1 MATLQHQAA
10 QQQQHQP
17 PTLQSHAHAVSS
29 SAAPPKA
36 SSYTALPP
44 PAAYTPLRYASNRKT
59 IYDRNLNRARTS
71 ELSLASFAH
80 LFNTLIAYHQARA
93 PSVSDLEAR
102 LAQSAYPI
110 GVKLLDLLLLRMPP
124 RTAVRPTR
132 LLDLLQ
138 FIHTTLWRS
147 LFGRTA
153 DALEAST
160 ANSNEYMI
168 VDNDPLVNTY
178 ISIPKEMSQLNCAA
192 FVGGIIE
199 GVCDSA
205 GFSTD
210 AVTAHWAEGD
220 ELWPS
225 KTIFLVK
232 FKVEVV
238 EREEALKAGAGG

>member
-1 MATLQHQAA
+1 MATQQQAH
-10 QQQQHQP
+10 QQQQQP
-17 PTLQSHAHAVSS
+17 PLQPPQSNNAVPNT
-29 SAAPPKA
+29 AATA
-36 SSYTALPP
+36 RTSSYTALPP

-102 LAQSAYPI
+102 LAESAYPI
-110 GVKLLDLLLLRMPP
+110 GVKLLDLLLFRMPP
-124 RTAVRPTR
+124 RTASRPTR

-147 LFGRTA
+147 LFGRPA

-160 ANSNEYMI
+160 GNNNDYMI
-168 VDNDPLVNTY
+168 IDNDPLVNTY

-199 GVCDSA
+199 GICDAA

-210 AVTAHWAEGD
+210 GVTAHWAEND

-232 FKVEVV
+232 FKPEVV
-238 EREEALKAGAGG
+238 EREEALKAGSG

>member
-1 MATLQHQAA
+1 MATQQQAH
-10 QQQQHQP
+10 QQQQQQP
-17 PTLQSHAHAVSS
+17 PLQPPQSNNAVPNT
-29 SAAPPKA
+29 AATA
-36 SSYTALPP
+36 RTSSYTALPP

-102 LAQSAYPI
+102 LAESAYPI
-110 GVKLLDLLLLRMPP
+110 GVKLLDLLLFRMPP
-124 RTAVRPTR
+124 RTASRPTR

-147 LFGRTA
+147 LFGRPA

-160 ANSNEYMI
+160 GSNNDYMI
-168 VDNDPLVNTY
+168 IDNDPLVNTY

-199 GVCDSA
+199 GICDAA

-210 AVTAHWAEGD
+210 GVTAHWAEND

-232 FKVEVV
+232 FKPEVV
-238 EREEALKAGAGG
+238 EREEALKAGGG

>member
-1 MATLQHQAA
+1 MATQQQAH
-10 QQQQHQP
+10 QQQQQP
-17 PTLQSHAHAVSS
+17 PPLQPPQSNNAVPNT
-29 SAAPPKA
+29 AATA
-36 SSYTALPP
+36 RTSSYTALPP

-102 LAQSAYPI
+102 LAESAYPI
-110 GVKLLDLLLLRMPP
+110 GVKLLDLLLFRMPP
-124 RTAVRPTR
+124 RTASRPTR

-147 LFGRTA
+147 LFGRPA

-160 ANSNEYMI
+160 GNNNDYMI
-168 VDNDPLVNTY
+168 IDNDPLVNTY

-199 GVCDSA
+199 GICDAA

-210 AVTAHWAEGD
+210 GVTAHWAEND

-232 FKVEVV
+232 FKPEVV
-238 EREEALKAGAGG
+238 EREEALKAGGG